1 EQTSTP
7 FVDYPRGTVYQ
18 PEEHVLE
25 LTRGT
30 LLELNEVLVNLK
42 GKPERVVLRDIILST
57 RAAQPAAAN

>member
-1 EQTSTP
+1 
-7 FVDYPRGTVYQ
+7 VYQ